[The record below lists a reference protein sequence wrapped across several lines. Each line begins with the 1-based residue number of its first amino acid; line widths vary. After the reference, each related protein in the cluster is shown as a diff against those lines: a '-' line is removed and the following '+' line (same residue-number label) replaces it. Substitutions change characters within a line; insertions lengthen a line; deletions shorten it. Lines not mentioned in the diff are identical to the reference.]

1 MPPSPATALDWL
13 LLQRVSRSFYLTL
26 RLLPDAVR
34 EPIALAYLLA
44 RHSDTEADGAK
55 TEAERELL
63 SRKDELLLWLDQSP
77 DRAAIE
83 QVWTTI
89 RAGQRFDGE
98 RFAAADAPPL
108 TEAELDRYTYL
119 VAGCVGEFWT
129 RLCAEKIPHFA
140 NRPIPEMLDLGIRFG
155 KGLQLVNILR
165 DRHADAQ
172 FGRTY
177 LPPERLPAALQT
189 ARAHLDAAEAYT
201 RAITVPRLRASCA
214 LPYLM
219 GRETLDL
226 VEATPSGER
235 VKISRSRVW
244 FLLLRALFLQ
254 GRARPHDIRTL
265 QR

>member
-1 MPPSPATALDWL
+1 MPPSPAAPLDWH

-44 RHSDTEADGAK
+44 RFTDTEADGAA
-55 TEAERELL
+55 TDAERELL
-63 SRKDELLLWLDQSP
+63 ARRDELLLWLDQSP
-77 DRAAIE
+77 DRTAIE
-83 QVWTTI
+83 RVWSTI
-89 RAGQRFDGE
+89 REGQLFDGK
-98 RFAAADAPPL
+98 RFAAPDAPPL
-108 TEAELDRYTYL
+108 SDAELDHYTYL

-129 RLCAEKIPHFA
+129 TLCAEKIPRFA

-165 DRHADAQ
+165 DRHTDSRL
-172 FGRTY
+172 GRTY
-177 LPPERLPAALQT
+177 LPPGRIPATLAL
-189 ARAHLDAAEAYT
+189 ARQHLDAAETYT

-226 VEATPSGER
+226 IEANPTGQR
-235 VKISRSRVW
+235 LKITRTRVW
-244 FLLLRALFLQ
+244 WLLLRALFLQ
-254 GRARPHDIRTL
+254 GRRP
-265 QR
+265 